1 MTVGAQIKMV
11 VVVTALGL
19 LSVGFGVMVWFVGNG
34 L

>member
-1 MTVGAQIKMV
+1 MTLQSQIKMV

-19 LSVGFGVMVWFVGNG
+19 LSVGFGVMLWFVGNG